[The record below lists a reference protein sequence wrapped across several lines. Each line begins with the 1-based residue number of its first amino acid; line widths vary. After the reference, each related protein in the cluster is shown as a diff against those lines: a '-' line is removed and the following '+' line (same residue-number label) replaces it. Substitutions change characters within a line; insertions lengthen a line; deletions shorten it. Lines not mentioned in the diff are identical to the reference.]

1 MTTNIAW
8 QEFMESGKVIN
19 YLNYCS
25 CREDNH
31 EQWERDYATV
41 NRRADFKREQCR

>member
-8 QEFMESGKVIN
+8 QEFVESGKVIN

-25 CREDNH
+25 CRSDNH
-31 EQWERDYATV
+31 GQREREYATV
-41 NRRADFKREQCR
+41 NRRADYKGKQCR